1 MDAGQGDRHRDRTG
15 SIEPGKTA
23 DLVVLDGDLEVTGVM
38 AAGRWVPR
46 QAPPARVGPVRNTTS
61 PGGR

>member
-1 MDAGQGDRHRDRTG
+1 MERLLDACGGW
-15 SIEPGKTA
+15 
-23 DLVVLDGDLEVTGVM
+23 DLEVTGVM